1 MTIDDLKKLE
11 RHLNEVQIANF
22 EGNASM
28 AQMLIAQH
36 EALIRIIDYLVESAA
51 GRV

>member
-1 MTIDDLKKLE
+1 MITREDLKKIE
-11 RHLNEVQIANF
+11 RHLNEVQLANT

-36 EALIRIIDYLVESAA
+36 EALIRILDYLMQEAK
-51 GRV
+51 